1 MFFEEFL
8 CKISELYDAWH
19 SVNILQG
26 FCYIYVFL
34 IVIMNQIWICS
45 EWQSFWTYSVK
56 GLDALSGI
64 VTSRPFTEYVQ
75 IEHHGSQF
83 TCS

>member
-26 FCYIYVFL
+26 FCYIYVFFYCYYESDL
-34 IVIMNQIWICS
+34 NIFS
-45 EWQSFWTYSVK
+45 SSTYSVK